1 MTNLGLTGYN
11 NRFLYAA
18 VGAPGNTHDARL
30 LKESY
35 IYMLILLMEM
45 RFRIVSSS

>member
-35 IYMLILLMEM
+35 IYIC
-45 RFRIVSSS
+45 